1 MFSPTVISV
10 YFPKITNGQL
20 STYGVHFYVSIL
32 RSNWHYTRE
41 LIITTLSVQP
51 VNFTIELGIGWNH
64 DGTGWYY
71 ASNVSVDS
79 PALVTLPDNIEPRN
93 GNYSERFKGIHIYS
107 NDDNTPISVVVMS
120 VDYELSGE
128 YLAYPYINMGLQRY
142 EYYVVSID
150 SWWGDQS
157 LFLLIGNEDNT
168 VITIVPTEM
177 IEVPEDPQNPS
188 NPTIIIN
195 AGNTYT
201 ITLHL
206 MQTLLIGAADDLTGT
221 QIISNK
227 PLTVISGHECG
238 IISNEQWWW
247 DVYLSQNRWYWR
259 WGGYCDY
266 VTEQIP
272 PTVTWGKTF
281 LLVPFPETSL
291 QHYTKIVASEG
302 ETNITQTC
310 NNTLINSIFLTFPGD
325 WNFINAYINP
335 ITYCTIESDK
345 PILVSQLVSE
355 GLRGD
360 SNYKYSY
367 LHEILSVIPPIE
379 QYINKVVYVPLN
391 TSLIYWYESHYIQ
404 IATTNTTDVLLD
416 NKPYDWDWELIHGY
430 NGDIIG
436 YGTVHEFNDTL
447 PHVLH
452 HTDITAGL
460 CVIGYGSM
468 KYYYYYFHV
477 HNAEGYTYLT
487 GMNLNIINTG
497 KTSKLIL
504 FISHYR
510 Y

>member
-1 MFSPTVISV
+1 MIAV

-20 STYGVHFYVSIL
+20 STYGVHFYVGIL
-32 RSNWHYTRE
+32 RSIWHYTRE
-41 LIITTLSVQP
+41 LTITTLSVQS
-51 VNFTIELGIGWNH
+51 VNFTVELGIGWNH
-64 DGTGWYY
+64 NSTGWYY
-71 ASNVSVDS
+71 TGNVSVNS
-79 PALVTLPDNIEPRN
+79 PAIVILPDNVEPHH

-120 VDYELSGE
+120 VDYDLNAE

-142 EYYVVSID
+142 EYYVVSIN
-150 SWWGDQS
+150 SWWRDQS
-157 LFLLIGNEDNT
+157 LFLLVGNEDNT
-168 VITIVPTEM
+168 TITIVATQM
-177 IEVPEDPQNPS
+177 IVVPEDPQNPS
-188 NPTIIIN
+188 SPTIIIN

-206 MQTLLIGAADDLTGT
+206 MQTLLIGAVDDLTGT

-238 IISNEQWWW
+238 VVSNQQWWLNM
-247 DVYLSQNRWYWR
+247 YFSQNDWW
-259 WGGYCDY
+259 WLWWFCDY

-281 LLVPFPETSL
+281 LLVPFPETSV

-302 ETNITQTC
+302 ETTITQTC
-310 NNTLINSIFLTFPGD
+310 NNTLINTTFLTFPGD
-325 WNFINAYINP
+325 WNFTNTYIDP
-335 ITYCTIESDK
+335 VTYCTIESDK

-355 GLRGD
+355 GHVRD
-360 SNYKYSY
+360 SYYNFSY
-367 LHEILSVIPPIE
+367 LHETLMVIPPIE
-379 QYINKVVYVPLN
+379 QYINKVVYVQLN
-391 TSLIYWYESHYIQ
+391 TSLTDFVDHHYIQ

-416 NKPYDWDWELIHGY
+416 DKPYNWDWKPIHGN

-436 YGTVHEFNDTL
+436 YGTVHKFDDTL

-460 CVIGYGSM
+460 SVIGYGSM
-468 KYYYYYFHV
+468 KYYFFLS
-477 HNAEGYTYLT
+477 AEGYTYLA

-497 KTSKLIL
+497 
-504 FISHYR
+504 
-510 Y
+510 